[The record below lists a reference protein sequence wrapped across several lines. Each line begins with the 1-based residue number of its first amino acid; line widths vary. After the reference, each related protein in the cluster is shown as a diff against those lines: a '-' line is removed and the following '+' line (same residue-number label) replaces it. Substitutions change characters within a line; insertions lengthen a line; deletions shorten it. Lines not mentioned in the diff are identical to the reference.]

1 MKIAIIDYKAGNIA
15 SIKNA
20 VERLGFSCFITS
32 NPEEILKADGVI
44 FPGQGRAGQ
53 TMANLEQMGID
64 KIISKI
70 TKPFLGICLGM
81 QLLVDSSEEDNTKCL
96 SVISGKCVKFPSELK
111 TPQIGWNKVSF
122 IQRSPLT
129 EGINDDSYFYFANSY
144 YIEVEDKNVV
154 GKTDYRISF
163 SSIIQKDNYFA
174 IQFHPEKSGTVGS
187 QLLNNFCK
195 LC

>member
-1 MKIAIIDYKAGNIA
+1 MIAIIDYNAGNTA

-20 VERLGFSCFITS
+20 LENLGFSCIITNNS
-32 NPEEILKADGVI
+32 EEILKADGVI

-53 TMANLEQMGID
+53 AMENLKQMGIN

-81 QLLVDSSEEDNTKCL
+81 QLLADSSEEDNTKCL
-96 SVISGKCVKFPSELK
+96 SIIGGKCVKFPAELK
-111 TPQIGWNKVSF
+111 TPQIGWNKVNF
-122 IQRSPLT
+122 IQQSPIT
-129 EGINDDSYFYFANSY
+129 EGIKDGSYFYFANSY
-144 YIEVEDKNVV
+144 YIEVENKYII
-154 GKTDYRISF
+154 GKTDYGVNF
-163 SSIIQKDNYFA
+163 ASIIQKDNYFA